1 MLNYKENPF
10 YVLAVSPQL
19 PKTDIVAAYEDA
31 ILDHPDD
38 MPDLVEARQN
48 LLISR
53 RRLEWELR
61 WFPKTDPAVVSDALA
76 LLEGAETAQPSNLV
90 GLAEM
95 TFTAYHRKKI
105 VEPFLQLADLFG
117 TLDPEEARS
126 AINQDRDLAGFG
138 HVDATNFD
146 VEWEKLRSDLVSGA
160 LDAVRETAE
169 PGEAMLRLVHSA
181 DGKPSATRAF
191 VQEVVLRFD
200 EWSAPKLSQIE
211 RSIEDLLTT
220 SVPLTLNDIELLA
233 KHLQAWDKF
242 RKPVRIQLF
251 KIDAEDGRSLKV
263 FGMFADALNA
273 EGTFG
278 DFDTG
283 REMVLVLFPLMIDI
297 FQGLPSA
304 KNFLD
309 SLEEQTTQAR
319 VFADFSTAL
328 AQARK
333 ERRTFLSQLNGGQ
346 FRAKGTGIAGKLF
359 KSARALHDMDGA
371 DHSRVVW
378 VGLINLVGEA
388 VNANSPAEPLR
399 SILRGLKSFGP
410 PPDAESRIQFDELE
424 AYLLKAEALQKV
436 GRKKA
441 YRVQANEE
449 SGPLWI
455 GTLIFLILIVL
466 MMSQCS

>member
-1 MLNYKENPF
+1 MLSYKENPF

-19 PKTDIVAAYEDA
+19 PKPDIVAAYEDA
-31 ILDHPDD
+31 ILDHPDN

-61 WFPKTDPAVVSDALA
+61 WFPKTDPAAVSNALA
-76 LLEGAETAQPSNLV
+76 LLEGVETAKPSNLV

-95 TFTAYHRKKI
+95 TFTAYQRNKF
-105 VEPFLQLADLFG
+105 VEPYLQLADLFG
-117 TLDPEEARS
+117 ALDPEDARS
-126 AINQDRDLAGFG
+126 AINQDRDIAGFG

-146 VEWEKLRSDLVSGA
+146 VEWQKLRSDLVSGA
-160 LDAVRETAE
+160 LDSVRETAE
-169 PGEAMLRLVHSA
+169 PSEAMLRLVLSA

-211 RSIEDLLTT
+211 KSIEDILTT
-220 SVPLTLNDIELLA
+220 SVPLTPDDVKLLTT
-233 KHLQAWDKF
+233 HLQAWDKF
-242 RKPVRIQLF
+242 RKPIRFHLF

-278 DFDTG
+278 DIDTG
-283 REMVLVLFPLMIDI
+283 RELVLVLFPLMIDI

-319 VFADFSTAL
+319 VFDDFGTAL

-333 ERRTFLSQLNGGQ
+333 ERWTFLSQLKSGQ

-371 DHSRVVW
+371 DQSRAVW
-378 VGLINLVGEA
+378 VGLINLVVEA
-388 VNANSPAEPLR
+388 LNANSPAEPLK
-399 SILRGLKSFGP
+399 SILSGLKSFGP
-410 PPDAESRIQFDELE
+410 PPDVECRKQIGELE
-424 AYLLKAEALQKV
+424 HLLLNVAALQKA
-436 GRKKA
+436 GRQQA
-441 YRVQANEE
+441 YRAQSTEE
-449 SGPLWI
+449 SGPSWI
-455 GTLIFLILIVL
+455 GSLVLLILIILV
-466 MMSQCS
+466 MSQCS